1 MSNEE
6 ARRAAPQDSPAGLRR
21 EEDRALM
28 RGLVMGMGQFDKLS
42 FDDAHCLAVR
52 ISRR

>member
-1 MSNEE
+1 
-6 ARRAAPQDSPAGLRR
+6 
-21 EEDRALM
+21 M